1 MKNPLDVLQAKE
13 KELQQVKKEIE
24 ALCRVLPLLGE
35 ETESIFPPPGAQAK
49 PASRVTQ
56 LP

>member
-13 KELQQVKKEIE
+13 KELMQVKKEIE

-35 ETESIFPPPGAQAK
+35 ETEAMLPPPGTHSI
-49 PASRVTQ
+49 PAPRVRQ

>member
-13 KELQQVKKEIE
+13 KELLQVKKEIE

-35 ETESIFPPPGAQAK
+35 ETEAVLPPPTAHAK
-49 PASRVTQ
+49 PTLRVTQ